1 MNIKEL
7 CFSLCEKTGTSGD
20 EKDACYYAK
29 ELLSEYME
37 TKIDV
42 LGNVVGTMGEGN
54 THILLDAHID
64 QIGLVVRHI
73 DDKGFLLIDK
83 VGGPDLRVLT
93 GAEVTVHGKKDIFGV
108 ISSVPP
114 HLQKGDNKNESIDLK
129 TMAVD
134 IGYTKDKALEFVS
147 VGDRVTLRAP
157 QFELTGDKIVSTAFD
172 DRCCIAVILRALELT
187 KDKLH
192 NLKVSAMFSVQE
204 ETGGS
209 GARTGSFSLMPDIA
223 VALDVGFG
231 DDPYTDKSQTI
242 ALGKGPS
249 IGISPTLDKEV
260 TNELKSICVEKN
272 IPYQHDVMGGRTGTN
287 ADSINNTGRGIKTA
301 LLSVPLR
308 YMHTGCEV
316 ISVDDIENSAK
327 LLAEYL
333 VKKDGEYSAR

>member
-1 MNIKEL
+1 MDIKEL
-7 CFSLCEKTGTSGD
+7 CFSLSEKTGTSGD
-20 EKDACYYAK
+20 ESEACLYAK

-37 TKIDV
+37 TKTDV
-42 LGNVVGTMGEGN
+42 LGNVVGTMGKGS

-73 DDKGFLLIDK
+73 DDKGFLLVDK

-93 GAEVTVHGKKDIFGV
+93 GAEVTVHGKRDIFGV
-108 ISSVPP
+108 VSSVPP
-114 HLQKGDNKNESIDLK
+114 HLQKGDNKNESVDLK
-129 TMAVD
+129 AMAVD
-134 IGYTKDKALEFVS
+134 IGYSKEKAQEIVC
-147 VGDRVTLRAP
+147 VGDRVTLKTPR
-157 QFELTGDKIVSTAFD
+157 FELMGDKIVSSSFD

-187 KDKLH
+187 KDKLN
-192 NLKVSAMFSVQE
+192 NLKISVLFSVQE

-209 GARTGSFSLMPDIA
+209 GAKTGSFSLMPDIA

-242 ALGKGPS
+242 TLGKGPS
-249 IGISPTLDKEV
+249 IGISPTLDKSL
-260 TNELKSICVEKN
+260 TNELKAICAEMN
-272 IPYQHDVMGGRTGTN
+272 IPYQNDVMGGRTGTN

-316 ISVDDIENSAK
+316 ISVDDIENAAR
-327 LLAEYL
+327 LLAHFL
-333 VKKDGEYSAR
+333 IKKDGECNA